1 MTDHSMEALIGKH
14 WHHLPAEEV
23 VDLMG
28 TSHSAGLDQFEVESR
43 QQSFGPNLLSQKKGR
58 GPLVRFLLQFHQP
71 LVYILLSAGVVTGF
85 VAEWVDASVILGV
98 VLINAVIGFMQESK
112 AVRAI
117 EALARSMITEAT
129 VIRRGEVLRVSSS
142 DLVPGDI
149 VLLQSGDKV
158 PADLRLLNVKELRV
172 DESVLTGESLPVS
185 KNLDLLSRDTTLA
198 ERRNMAYAS
207 TLVTY
212 GQAKGVV
219 VAIGDGTEM
228 GRISQ
233 LLSDVKT
240 LETPLTRRIAAFSR
254 VLMISILV
262 LGCATFAAGM
272 LHGEAVIDVFMAAVA
287 LTVGSIPEG
296 LPAAVTIILAVGVSR
311 MAKRQAIIR
320 RLPTVETLGSTTVIC
335 SDKTG
340 TLTENQMTVREIVAG
355 YAKYLVSG
363 SGYDPEGFIEPAGG
377 SPSES
382 QGPSEA
388 LRECLRAGML
398 CNDSR
403 LIRLEDG
410 RWSIQGD
417 PTEGALIVSA
427 RKLGLDEAVEAQ
439 NHPRVDLIPF
449 ESEYQYMATLHRS
462 AQNGDSL
469 TVYLKGS
476 LESLLN
482 RCENSLDSDGQIVT
496 LRRDSVR
503 RAVDEMGWRGM
514 RVLVFARK
522 SWPDAAQPLT
532 HEGVASGLTF
542 LGIQGMIDPP
552 RREAISAVKACRQA
566 GITVKMITGDHALT
580 AVSIAG
586 DIGILG
592 VKSILP
598 RRANVVTGQD
608 MSLMSDDRLTDV
620 ARETHVFARVT
631 PEQKLRL
638 VKALQSQ
645 GEVVAMTGDG
655 VNDAPALKQAD
666 IGVAMGIAGTEVA
679 KEAADMILTD
689 DNFASIEAAV
699 EEGRCVFDNLVKFIV
714 WALPTNLGQ
723 GLVILTAVFAGITL
737 PILPVQSLWINMT
750 TAGALGLMLAFEP
763 REKDVMKRPPR
774 NPQGPLLSGE
784 LLGRMLLM
792 GLLLMGAAYGLFEWK
807 EVNGA
812 THVQAR
818 TVAVNTFA
826 VISTLY
832 LFNCRSLERSYWAVG
847 VLSNRWIPAGV
858 LLMALLQLGFTYLP
872 FMNRLFHTE
881 PIPLESWIAI
891 GAVALVAHFVV
902 GLEKFIAARLARRKR
917 AVDEEEAPEE
927 EDLKHESG
935 RSFKDGA

>member
-1 MTDHSMEALIGKH
+1 MDRLIGKH
-14 WHHLPAEEV
+14 WHHLPSEEV
-23 VDLMG
+23 LDLMDSKVQ
-28 TSHSAGLDQFEVESR
+28 TGLDHFEVEIR
-43 QQSFGPNLLSQKKGR
+43 QEEFGPNLLSQKKGR
-58 GPLVRFLLQFHQP
+58 GPIVRFLLQFHQP
-71 LVYILLSAGVVTGF
+71 LVYILLSAGVVTGL
-85 VAEWVDASVILGV
+85 VAEWVDASVILAV
-98 VLINAVIGFMQESK
+98 VLVNAVIGFMQEAK

-117 EALARSMITEAT
+117 EALARSMTTEAT
-129 VIRRGEVLRVSSS
+129 VIRGGEVRKVSSS
-142 DLVPGDI
+142 ELVPGDI
-149 VLLQSGDKV
+149 VLLQSGDKI
-158 PADLRLLNVKELRV
+158 PADLRLLSTRELRI
-172 DESVLTGESLPVS
+172 DESVLTGESLSVS
-185 KNLDLLSRDTTLA
+185 KSAEILGHDTVLA
-198 ERRNMAYAS
+198 ERRNMGYAS

-212 GQAKGVV
+212 GQGKGVV
-219 VAIGDGTEM
+219 VAIGDATEM
-228 GRISQ
+228 GRISK
-233 LLSDVKT
+233 LLSDVER

-254 VLMISILV
+254 VLLISILV

-272 LHGEAVIDVFMAAVA
+272 LHGEAIIDVFMAAVA

-311 MAKRQAIIR
+311 MARRRAIIR

-355 YAKYLVSG
+355 PVEYLVSG
-363 SGYDPEGFIEPAGG
+363 AGYDPRGTIEPADGG
-377 SPSES
+377 PTPASES
-382 QGPSEA
+382 SAA
-388 LRECLRAGML
+388 LRECLKAGLL

-403 LIRLEDG
+403 LIQEEEDG
-410 RWSIQGD
+410 RWGIQGD

-427 RKLGLDEAVEAQ
+427 RKYGFDEASEVQ
-439 NHPRVDLIPF
+439 LNPRIDVIPF
-449 ESEYQYMATLHRS
+449 ESEHQYMATLHRP
-462 AQNGDSL
+462 ANGDSPM
-469 TVYLKGS
+469 VYLKGS
-476 LESLLN
+476 LESLLG
-482 RCENSLDSDGQIVT
+482 RCENTLDNEGHVVT
-496 LRRDSVR
+496 LDPESVR
-503 RAVDEMGWRGM
+503 RHVEAMGWQGM
-514 RVLVFARK
+514 RVLAFARK
-522 SWPDAAQPLT
+522 AWPDSGQPLT
-532 HEGVASGLTF
+532 HDSVASGLTF
-542 LGIQGMIDPP
+542 LGLQGMIDPP
-552 RREAISAVKACRQA
+552 RREAITAVKACQEA

-592 VKSILP
+592 LQSRLP
-598 RRANVVTGQD
+598 RRANVVTGHD
-608 MSLMSDDRLTDV
+608 MSLMSDERLTDV
-620 ARETHVFARVT
+620 AVQTNVFARVT

-638 VKALQSQ
+638 VKALQGR

-666 IGVAMGIAGTEVA
+666 IGVAMGIAGTEVS

-763 REKDVMKRPPR
+763 RESGVMQRPPR
-774 NPQGPLLSGE
+774 NPRGPLLSVE
-784 LLGRMLLM
+784 LMGRMLLM

-807 EVNGA
+807 EFNGA
-812 THVQAR
+812 TPVQAR

-832 LFNCRSLERSYWAVG
+832 LLNCRSLERSYWSIG
-847 VLSNRWIPAGV
+847 VLSNRWIPLGF
-858 LLMALLQLGFTYLP
+858 LFMALLQLAFTYLP

-881 PIPLESWIAI
+881 PIGLESWGAIA
-891 GAVALVAHFVV
+891 AVAVVAHFVV
-902 GLEKFIAARLARRKR
+902 GLEKFMARRLSR
-917 AVDEEEAPEE
+917 VNRVDTGDDSPDK
-927 EDLKHESG
+927 EDLEHEGSET
-935 RSFKDGA
+935 REASA